1 MISLGLLVRTMCNL
15 ITHCIALYICENT
28 LKKNSDFLSFDRSN
42 VPLDRSKKLKNLNS
56 TFWLVR
62 SIESNFRSIEK
73 RETRISR
80 IFLRQFSSFFM
91 NKHSTYEHYRQRLM
105 SKLNSIDAIALRFN
119 LTYLNLNLNNIITS
133 ISVFIKS

>member
-1 MISLGLLVRTMCNL
+1 MHNL
-15 ITHCIALYICENT
+15 ITHSLILFLHVKT
-28 LKKNSDFLSFDRSN
+28 LRKNFDFLSFDRSN
-42 VPLDRSKKLKNLNS
+42 VPLDRSKKLKNSNS
-56 TFWLVR
+56 TFWLVW
-62 SIESNFRSIEK
+62 SIESEFRSIEN

-119 LTYLNLNLNNIITS
+119 LTYLNLNLNNIIIS

>member
-1 MISLGLLVRTMCNL
+1 MHNL
-15 ITHCIALYICENT
+15 ITHSLILLHVKT
-28 LKKNSDFLSFDRSN
+28 LKKNCDFLSFDRSN
-42 VPLDRSKKLKNLNS
+42 VPLDWSKGLQNSNS

-62 SIESNFRSIEK
+62 SIESDFRSIK
-73 RETRISR
+73 NRETPISR

-91 NKHSTYEHYRQRLM
+91 NKHSTYEHYRQILM

>member
-1 MISLGLLVRTMCNL
+1 MHNL
-15 ITHCIALYICENT
+15 ITHSLILFLHVKT
-28 LKKNSDFLSFDRSN
+28 LRKNSDFLSFDRFN
-42 VPLDRSKKLKNLNS
+42 VPLDRSKKLKNSNS
-56 TFWLVR
+56 TFCLVR
-62 SIESNFRSIEK
+62 SMESDFRSIEN

-105 SKLNSIDAIALRFN
+105 SKLNSIDVIALRFN
-119 LTYLNLNLNNIITS
+119 LTYLNLNLNNIIIS